1 MKQNKKIA
9 FTLAEG
15 ATHVTTCGNNK
26 RFAFT
31 LAEVLITLGIIGVVV
46 AMTLPTLIQNYRKQQ
61 TVTQLKSTYSI
72 LSQAFEHA
80 QAEYGDVS
88 TWGLNE
94 MYGSK
99 AKPHEA
105 YEMISKFIET
115 YFVPYVKPIE
125 NYGITSFKELKYN
138 GIYYLNGQIDGNT
151 YGAPRYIITLS
162 NGAITTFSLDG
173 HCYAGYT
180 EEGTWHCSDYRHTD
194 VYIVADING
203 KKLPNT
209 IGKDIFVMSLN
220 SKTNKFEFYN
230 YPSYANNRNWL
241 LRACSNLSK
250 ENHHC
255 GRLIQLD
262 GWKINY
268 DW

>member
-1 MKQNKKIA
+1 MKQNKKI
-9 FTLAEG
+9 
-15 ATHVTTCGNNK
+15 
-26 RFAFT
+26 AFT

-105 YEMISKFIET
+105 YEMISKFTET